1 MMRRLGGHTA
11 TLIGWDKEGSEYYVP
26 LTLSSPVADYYKQ
39 VWCISVEDS
48 VLIDKTAVAC
58 RVTSL

>member
-11 TLIGWDKEGSEYYVP
+11 TLVGWDKEGSEYYVS
-26 LTLSSPVADYYKQ
+26 LTLSSPVADDARQ

-48 VLIDKTAVAC
+48 RTH
-58 RVTSL
+58 